1 MAQPGWQCLQACH
14 HVLDQGG
21 PTQQI
26 ELSEVSQETSLRNR
40 PLNGRR
46 YDKEG
51 AGSQGVDLLWTQR
64 GELLERS
71 SEGTD
76 IPPGTLLGQ

>member
-1 MAQPGWQCLQACH
+1 M
-14 HVLDQGG
+14 
-21 PTQQI
+21 QQI
-26 ELSEVSQETSLRNR
+26 ELTEVSRETSQRNR
-40 PLNGRR
+40 PTNWRR

-51 AGSQGVDLLWTQR
+51 ADSQGVDLLWTQR

-71 SEGTD
+71 LEGID